1 MIEQWKLRIG
11 KEEYYRKF
19 KNQEI
24 KNIIKLLIVSFILG
38 SVLTLIF
45 HFAEGE
51 RHTDPDYVI
60 NNKK

>member
-1 MIEQWKLRIG
+1 MIET

-19 KNQEI
+19 KNQES
-24 KNIIKLLIVSFILG
+24 KNIIKLLIVSFVLG

-51 RHTDPDYVI
+51 RHTDPNYVI
-60 NNKK
+60 NNKN